1 MEPLNTTRA
10 RNAQAVP
17 PRTGTNEVS
26 STPSADT
33 ARSQRLAHDRLNSR
47 GLPVSTESGPPR
59 RMPLPERESASQAA
73 GSTSRSAGDVVINM
87 PSSDG
92 GAVHD
97 AAPPQGWL
105 SAIGQTL
112 QSEGRFAAHSV
123 WEALSTAQTVAG
135 QVLWPWQAPATETA
149 EALETTEPVQDVAI
163 ELAHL
168 DAAVANDAIGS
179 HSPLPQTA
187 GGRVMAALDDML
199 LQSDTPE
206 QREMATAYR
215 QWAAEKAD
223 AQEAAGVGS
232 YSVKIGDA
240 ALPAAYDFVR
250 QTLSSMSRSP
260 ATNAM
265 ATAIGPRSGLNAAG
279 QSVNV
284 GELSNQYDPALA
296 GGTIGGLTAHMV
308 DTTLLSAMDRR
319 AAEAN
324 FPRFKAI
331 DPKVLVPDP
340 CPVQLRV
347 VDGKKVFWKPVTAG
361 ALDGNLDQP
370 TMNELKAQVALRR
383 KSVASLQAAF
393 DGKQWGVLAQ
403 PIVTA
408 GFNVL
413 RRHVMPIHAFI
424 DPVRVFGHSLWASGL
439 GGGVTKLTLGLGKS
453 VAYTHVDDLAGGT
466 NKQKTNVFARSLPHP
481 EMPAASLADISGLG
495 SYGLEVVKETLDLAQ
510 HFWTG
515 PWHAGGSLLPN
526 FDDVSARLSDLGRT
540 IASNVMA
547 SVGSTGIGALVG
559 QLGRGGSNSA
569 LAGESLRSL
578 GYTLQ
583 QAGQSSSNDFVW
595 QATKE
600 YLGGTSHDLSDSLD
614 ASRANKHVRLQ
625 NEALHLQA
633 AAAAGAARLRD
644 EALSASSDEALYL
657 STAFDVLAGLQSREK
672 PAVGDLEIAQKLL
685 HAGVAGAGS
694 EQASIAQVQALVDK
708 AVRVLGQDAHLESWT
723 KLKTE

>member
-17 PRTGTNEVS
+17 PRTGANEVS
-26 STPSADT
+26 PTPSADT
-33 ARSQRLAHDRLNSR
+33 ARSQRLAHDRLNAR
-47 GLPVSTESGPPR
+47 GLPVSTESGPLR
-59 RMPLPERESASQAA
+59 RVPLPERESTSQAA

-87 PSSDG
+87 PSSDDG
-92 GAVHD
+92 TGHD

-105 SAIGQTL
+105 SAIGQTV
-112 QSEGRFAAHSV
+112 QSGGRFVAHSV
-123 WEALSTAQTVAG
+123 GAALSTAQTVAG
-135 QVLWPWQAPATETA
+135 QVVWSRQAPATETT

-179 HSPLPQTA
+179 HPPLPQTA

-206 QREMATAYR
+206 QRELATTYR

-232 YSVKIGDA
+232 YSIRIGDA

-331 DPKVLVPDP
+331 DPKILVPDP

-361 ALDGNLDQP
+361 ALDGNLGQP

-383 KSVASLQAAF
+383 KSVASLQAAL

-403 PIVTA
+403 PLVTA

-413 RRHVMPIHAFI
+413 RRHVMPIHAFTN
-424 DPVRVFGHSLWASGL
+424 PAQVFGHSLWASGL

-453 VAYTHVDDLAGGT
+453 VAYTQVDDLAGGT
-466 NKQKTNVFARSLPHP
+466 QKHKTNVFARSLPHP
-481 EMPAASLADISGLG
+481 EMPAASLSDISGLG
-495 SYGLEVVKETLDLAQ
+495 SYGLEVVKEALDLTQ

-515 PWHAGGSLLPN
+515 PWRTSGSLLPN

-578 GYTLQ
+578 GYMLQ

-644 EALSASSDEALYL
+644 EALSVSSDEALYL